1 MAIAKLSLHCIF
13 NEIKSGIKNS
23 TEVALNLSS
32 NVIGDSNDKINF
44 PHKLLLTNRNV
55 SRLYIVF
62 VKS

>member
-13 NEIKSGIKNS
+13 NKIKSGIKNS

-32 NVIGDSNDKINF
+32 NVIGDSNDEINF

>member
-1 MAIAKLSLHCIF
+1 MAIAKLSLHSIF

-32 NVIGDSNDKINF
+32 NVIGDSNDEINF